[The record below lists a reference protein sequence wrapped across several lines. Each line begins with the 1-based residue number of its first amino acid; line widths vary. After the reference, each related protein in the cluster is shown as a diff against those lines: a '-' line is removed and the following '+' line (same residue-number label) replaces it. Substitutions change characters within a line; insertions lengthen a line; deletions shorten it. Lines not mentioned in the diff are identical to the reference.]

1 MEQLKEMNWKQVKPF
16 VYQWPKTLKE
26 AQGAGR
32 EHYDEA
38 YQSVVKT
45 GGKEIPFLI
54 GFCNR
59 PGAGMA
65 DRRVIVFKGEEGRTL
80 YPLVESSGANDFA
93 TSGVM
98 ASIIR
103 SADKKSVRPNEPV
116 APGYERMPIGVYNQV
131 VVGPRSWNC
140 RCVKA
145 RKTDFAVMVR
155 HALIRM
161 QGN

>member
-103 SADKKSVRPNEPV
+103 R
-116 APGYERMPIGVYNQV
+116 
-131 VVGPRSWNC
+131 
-140 RCVKA
+140 
-145 RKTDFAVMVR
+145 
-155 HALIRM
+155 LIRNRCGLTSRLPQAM
-161 QGN
+161 KECL